1 MLLAIIVLTLVAV
14 VIQRTFLRRLNR
26 KKDVAWKVMTAEQ
39 QTVYQ
44 NDILAREKDG
54 NKRLDFRFSY

>member
-1 MLLAIIVLTLVAV
+1 MLLAICVLTLVV
-14 VIQRTFLRRLNR
+14 VIVQREFLRHLNR
-26 KKDVAWKVMTAEQ
+26 KKDVAWKAMTVEQ
-39 QTVYQ
+39 QTAYQ